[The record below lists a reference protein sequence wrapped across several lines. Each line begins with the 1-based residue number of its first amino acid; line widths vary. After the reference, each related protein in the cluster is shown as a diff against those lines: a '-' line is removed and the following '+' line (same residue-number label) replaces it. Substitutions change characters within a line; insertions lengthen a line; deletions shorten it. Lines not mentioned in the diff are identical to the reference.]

1 MAARLAHFRERL
13 DPASLAPEGRRTY
26 EGLVAKGFACPMAPR
41 NVSLA
46 LYGASFALILSEIAG
61 EVLVLQGR
69 LDMATFERA
78 VYLAVGGAAILFCAA
93 SIHFMSW
100 AARGM
105 RDHEYHELLMARLLQ
120 DPPAFRAVA
129 PSAKFTTRWSRNH
142 NSVVLFLVVAIPM
155 VVSPV
160 AAVHEIQKAVSS
172 GTDFGPTF
180 FGWTALLFV
189 FAGIFHLAGIR
200 LLLGMYNGH
209 LRVEAV
215 NRELLSRTSPWV
227 PERTQAVLDEA
238 AEDRPAAGAGELLP
252 QRVLATVMITDMVG
266 YSREM
271 QRSEEG
277 TLLKLLR
284 HNELVRVQLA
294 RHGGRE
300 IKTMGDAFLV
310 TFPGAVEAVR
320 AALEIQREIES
331 YNRLHQ
337 AEAERIVIR
346 IGIHTGEVLTLDGDV
361 LGNGVNI
368 AARLEPLAEPGGIC
382 ISADTYARVRDAL
395 DVPVTSL
402 GRRELKNIADAP
414 ELFRLRPSSPS

>member
-1 MAARLAHFRERL
+1 
-13 DPASLAPEGRRTY
+13 
-26 EGLVAKGFACPMAPR
+26 
-41 NVSLA
+41 
-46 LYGASFALILSEIAG
+46 
-61 EVLVLQGR
+61 
-69 LDMATFERA
+69 
-78 VYLAVGGAAILFCAA
+78 
-93 SIHFMSW
+93 
-100 AARGM
+100 
-105 RDHEYHELLMARLLQ
+105 
-120 DPPAFRAVA
+120 
-129 PSAKFTTRWSRNH
+129 
-142 NSVVLFLVVAIPM
+142 
-155 VVSPV
+155 
-160 AAVHEIQKAVSS
+160 
-172 GTDFGPTF
+172 
-180 FGWTALLFV
+180 
-189 FAGIFHLAGIR
+189 
-200 LLLGMYNGH
+200 
-209 LRVEAV
+209 
-215 NRELLSRTSPWV
+215 
-227 PERTQAVLDEA
+227 
-238 AEDRPAAGAGELLP
+238 
-252 QRVLATVMITDMVG
+252 MITDMVG